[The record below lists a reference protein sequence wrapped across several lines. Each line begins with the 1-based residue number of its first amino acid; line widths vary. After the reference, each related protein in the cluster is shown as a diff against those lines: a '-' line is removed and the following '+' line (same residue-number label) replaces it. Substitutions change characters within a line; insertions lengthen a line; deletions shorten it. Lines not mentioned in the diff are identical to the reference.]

1 LRISGALLWAT
12 GGEPHRDEVLVS
24 DEEPNGSGPNLI
36 LLDRRGRRR
45 AASPEELPKGSV
57 LLLPSEASDEV
68 LAQVRRQGYTAR
80 RSALVMLGRDVPASQ
95 FVRAAAE
102 ALPFVLVKGNG
113 ALNLIAELGSP
124 EETASWLADIAA
136 EYDHPVAITLPL
148 GEGTRTLVIAP
159 PLWSEERLKDWV
171 AGYMGELEHIVGEGH
186 FADPAESEDESAS
199 PEVPG
204 APTPAPRAT
213 VAAAESELEEV
224 TERLKAE
231 LKSRH
236 PKLFDARGRLRT
248 RQYARE
254 LSKRTGGR
262 QTLTRTEIVALG
274 KHRTEP
280 TDEASALDAP

>member
-1 LRISGALLWAT
+1 MGKQPLA
-12 GGEPHRDEVLVS
+12 
-24 DEEPNGSGPNLI
+24 
-36 LLDRRGRRR
+36 RGRR
-45 AASPEELPKGSV
+45 KF
-57 LLLPSEASDEV
+57 
-68 LAQVRRQGYTAR
+68 RRLT
-80 RSALVMLGRDVPASQ
+80 SHV
-95 FVRAAAE
+95 AAE
-102 ALPFVLVKGNG
+102 CLQKVF
-113 ALNLIAELGSP
+113 
-124 EETASWLADIAA
+124 
-136 EYDHPVAITLPL
+136 
-148 GEGTRTLVIAP
+148 R
-159 PLWSEERLKDWV
+159 
-171 AGYMGELEHIVGEGH
+171 ELEHIVGEGH